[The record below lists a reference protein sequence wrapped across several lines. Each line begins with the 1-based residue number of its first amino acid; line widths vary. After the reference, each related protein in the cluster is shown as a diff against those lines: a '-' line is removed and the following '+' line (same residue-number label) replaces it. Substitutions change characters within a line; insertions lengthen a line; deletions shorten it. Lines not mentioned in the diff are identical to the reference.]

1 MPFDPISYAKTDVR
15 ILEDG
20 YIKLFKACDPKGL
33 KVWTYARDLVYA
45 GKLTWD
51 DVVKFANDVKNA
63 DILAHEFNK
72 NIYFTDD
79 EIAFIL
85 NSANLAVDKAAS
97 ILNSANLAVDKGAS
111 IFNSANITVD
121 RVASIFNSANITS
134 SKVRQ
139 ILLNPNLSAMRTA
152 EIFAKLSNTRK
163 NEIAT
168 YVDEFDT
175 LNTDYWTH
183 REGTSQQVS
192 NSAAY
197 SGSSGLRLYYDT
209 DKPYHTDV
217 GHEFAVPR
225 NEVIV
230 EFYWR
235 NTSSD
240 TSDPDRGGLHIE
252 PAFHETNI
260 VVVRVH
266 PDKIDAQIEGATKTI
281 SGSFT
286 NVWKQIT
293 VVIKPDNTAAIAI
306 DGVCEFSGTVT
317 NTAGAVRLGIAGF
330 SHEEHLDLFRIIEPS

>member
-20 YIKLFKACDPKGL
+20 YINLFKACDPKGL

-45 GKLTWD
+45 GKLIWD
-51 DVVKFANDVKNA
+51 DVAKFANDVKNT

-79 EIAFIL
+79 EI
-85 NSANLAVDKAAS
+85 VS
-97 ILNSANLAVDKGAS
+97 IL
-111 IFNSANITVD
+111 
-121 RVASIFNSANITS
+121 NSANITS

-197 SGSSGLRLYYDT
+197 SGSSGLRLYYES

-230 EFYWR
+230 EFYLR

-240 TSDPDRGGLHIE
+240 TSDPDNGGLLIE
-252 PAFHETNI
+252 TAIHETDI
-260 VVVRVH
+260 VKVIVY
-266 PDKIDAQIEGATKTI
+266 PDKIDAWIEGATKTI

-306 DGVCEFSGTVT
+306 DGVCELSGTVT
-317 NTAGAVRLGIAGF
+317 NTAGAVRLSIAGF